1 MFYILYNG
9 DCIEIMQ
16 KMDEE
21 TIDVVFAD
29 PPYFLSNG
37 GKSISSGKV
46 VSVDKGEW
54 DKKENYDDV
63 YNFTKKWIN
72 ECYRILKRKC
82 SIWISGTHH
91 NIFDIKMALDEV
103 GFKIVNILIWK
114 KLDPPPLIYKNKLRF
129 SYEFIIW
136 ADKGFGHIYNYE
148 SMYQINNCE
157 LEDVWIMPA
166 VSREEKKY
174 GYHPTQKPQCLLER
188 IIKASSR
195 VAQIVLDPFMGSGT
209 TGVVC
214 KINNRKFVGIEKNS
228 KYFYIAKKRYENTE
242 CINIM

>member
-103 GFKIVNILIWK
+103 GFKIINILIWK

-148 SMYQINNCE
+148 SMYKINNYE

-188 IIKASSR
+188 INKASSR
-195 VAQIVLDPFMGSGT
+195 VNQIVLDPFMGSGT

-214 KINNRKFVGIEKNS
+214 KINNRKFIGIEKNS
-228 KYFYIAKKRYENTE
+228 KYFYIAKNRYENTE
-242 CINIM
+242 CI